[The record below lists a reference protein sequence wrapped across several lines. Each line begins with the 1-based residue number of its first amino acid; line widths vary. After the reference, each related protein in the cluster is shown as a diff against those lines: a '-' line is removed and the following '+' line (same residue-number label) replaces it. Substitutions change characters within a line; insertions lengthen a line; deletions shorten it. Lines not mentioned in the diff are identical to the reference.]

1 MKITQTELSNRRKL
15 AKAIMAA
22 KKEDHDTWLGEL
34 YQQYISTN
42 QDTLTE
48 ALAMMTK
55 QTQAEKTPGSFYS
68 NHKNNGG
75 GQA

>member
-1 MKITQTELSNRRKL
+1 MKITQTELNNRRKL

-22 KKEDHDTWLGEL
+22 KKEDHDTWLGDL
-34 YQQYISTN
+34 YQQYISNN

-55 QTQAEKTPGSFYS
+55 QEQTGKTQGTFQS
-68 NHKNNGG
+68 NNYEQKG

>member
-1 MKITQTELSNRRKL
+1 MKITQTELNNRRKL
-15 AKAIMAA
+15 AKAIMVA

-34 YQQYISTN
+34 YQQYISMN

-55 QTQAEKTPGSFYS
+55 QTQGSFYS
-68 NHKNNGG
+68 NHKNHGG

>member
-1 MKITQTELSNRRKL
+1 MKITQTELNNRRKL

-22 KKEDHDTWLGEL
+22 KKEGHDTWLGEL

-55 QTQAEKTPGSFYS
+55 QTQVEKTPGSFHS
-68 NHKNNGG
+68 NHKNHGG

>member
-1 MKITQTELSNRRKL
+1 MKITQTELNNRRKL

-55 QTQAEKTPGSFYS
+55 QTQAEKTQGAFYS
-68 NHKNNGG
+68 NHKNHGG

>member
-1 MKITQTELSNRRKL
+1 MKITQTELNNRRKL

-55 QTQAEKTPGSFYS
+55 QTQAEKTQGTFQS
-68 NHKNNGG
+68 NNHEQKG

>member
-1 MKITQTELSNRRKL
+1 MKITQTELNNRRKL